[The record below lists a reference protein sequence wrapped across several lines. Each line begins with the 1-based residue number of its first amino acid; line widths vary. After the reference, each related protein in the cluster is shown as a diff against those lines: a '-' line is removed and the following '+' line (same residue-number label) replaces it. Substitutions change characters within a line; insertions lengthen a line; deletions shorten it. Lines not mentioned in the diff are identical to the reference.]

1 MSADTP
7 HRMLASRGE
16 FHDALH
22 AAFDQAAAQG
32 CREIWLSDVDF
43 SDWPLGD
50 ISVVERLTRWAM
62 PHRKLTVLAQ
72 HYEDVATRHP
82 RWVAFRQMWSHVVT
96 CRSLE
101 EAEPG
106 AIPSMF
112 LAPGVVTVRLF
123 DAVNYRASMS
133 SDVADAV
140 RAKEALD
147 AVLQRSTEAFPASTL
162 GL

>member
-7 HRMLASRGE
+7 HRMLSSRGE
-16 FHDALH
+16 FHDALR
-22 AAFDQAAAQG
+22 AAFAQAASLG
-32 CREIWLSDVDF
+32 CREIWLCDNDF
-43 SDWPLGD
+43 SDWPLGEVA
-50 ISVVERLTRWAM
+50 VVEHLTRWAM
-62 PHRKLTVLAQ
+62 SHRKLTVLAR
-72 HYEDVATRHP
+72 HYDDVVTRHP
-82 RWVAFRQMWSHVVT
+82 RWVAFRRQWSHVVE

-101 EAEPG
+101 EAELG

-123 DAVNYRASMS
+123 DAENYRASVS
-133 SDVADAV
+133 SEVADAV

-147 AVLQRSTEAFPASTL
+147 AVLQRSSEAFPASTL

>member
-7 HRMLASRGE
+7 HRMLSSRGE
-16 FHDALH
+16 FQNALR
-22 AAFDQAAAQG
+22 AAFEQASLQG
-32 CREIWLSDVDF
+32 CREIWLADTDF
-43 SDWPLGD
+43 ASWPLGD
-50 ISVVERLTRWAM
+50 ISVVEHLTAWAM
-62 PHRKLTVLAQ
+62 SHRKLTVLAQ
-72 HYEDVATRHP
+72 HYDDVVRHHP
-82 RWVAFRQMWSHVVT
+82 RWVVFRRRWSHVVT

-123 DAVNYRASMS
+123 DAQNHRASVS
-133 SDVADAV
+133 FDLADAL
-140 RAKEALD
+140 RAKDMLD
-147 AVLQRSTEAFPASTL
+147 AVLQRSVDAFPASTL